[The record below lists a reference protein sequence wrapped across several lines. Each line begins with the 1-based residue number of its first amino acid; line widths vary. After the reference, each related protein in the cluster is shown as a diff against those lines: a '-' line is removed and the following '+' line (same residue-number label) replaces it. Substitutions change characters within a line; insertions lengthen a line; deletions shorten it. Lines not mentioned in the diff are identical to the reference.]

1 MFRVVPAFVT
11 RTTRTVLHVILNE
24 CTMTVHKHESGS
36 SDLHTV
42 CGVTHHVSHDQLR
55 EVPVERAASDDS
67 ATKCGRCFEEG
78 GSY

>member
-1 MFRVVPAFVT
+1 
-11 RTTRTVLHVILNE
+11 
-24 CTMTVHKHESGS
+24 MTVHKHESGS